1 MSKQNPSTPPV
12 ATFRLAL
19 SGVLLVIATVAAWM
33 LALSTLGTTAIP
45 GCGEGSPCMQAAD
58 SAWGR
63 LPVLGLPISLVGA
76 AYFTASLLS
85 FVISLP
91 RHTCPIV
98 RTFWYIGAA
107 ISLVYLFVIPITGL
121 WCWACIVVHVTNIAF
136 VLTIPRPAITANPTL
151 RAAIPVAVGILTWI
165 TTLYLLSS
173 TYSQRKAVQE
183 ASRAEEARKSI
194 DQIAAQAEQ
203 QPPSASQSRSGA
215 PQSQSSQAAP
225 APTTFAG
232 RYVLGP
238 EVARAR
244 IVLFTDLCCLQ
255 CRATSTELKTL
266 LANYPEANLSIKHF
280 PLCADCNRGATSTL
294 HPRACDAAA
303 AAEAIGSLGGSAAF
317 WNAIDWIYARLGEF
331 TTEQLATAA
340 LGWGIDPAKLR
351 EALASPAPL
360 TSIRAD
366 VEEGLRIGVERTPTI
381 FINGVELR
389 GWETPGAIDS
399 AVAAAINAA
408 PAATNA
414 QTDRPL
420 DAAERALSQWRT
432 AAPAVMTYGPAF
444 DPAFV
449 RAAPVRIV
457 IFGDYQDAFT
467 AEADK
472 ILREY
477 AQTWPGTLY
486 QFRHFPANTQCNP
499 AVKVNPHPMACR
511 MARAAEA
518 ARIIGTEESR
528 TTIHAWLFEH
538 QRDYSD
544 AGLRQLAGSLGVD
557 ATMIVTAQR
566 DARVQAAI
574 AEDVTAGT
582 ALGIT
587 SLPAIF
593 INERP
598 LTIWKT
604 EQGELLSMVLDEA
617 ARASQEVAP
626 QSR

>member
-12 ATFRLAL
+12 PALRLAI
-19 SGVLLVIATVAAWM
+19 SGVFLVIATVAAWM

-45 GCGEGSPCMQAAD
+45 GCGAGSPCMQAAD

-85 FVISLP
+85 FLISLP
-91 RHTCPIV
+91 RHTCPIM
-98 RTFWYIGAA
+98 RTFWFIGAA
-107 ISLVYLFVIPITGL
+107 ISLLYLVVIPITGL
-121 WCWACIVVHVTNIAF
+121 WCWACIVVHVANIAF

-151 RAAIPVAVGILTWI
+151 RAAIPVAAGILTWI
-165 TTLYLLSS
+165 GTLYLLSS
-173 TYSQRKAVQE
+173 TYSQHKAAQE
-183 ASRAEEARKSI
+183 AARAEEARKSI
-194 DQIAAQAEQ
+194 DQIAAQTTQ
-203 QPPSASQSRSGA
+203 QSPSGSQPTSGS
-215 PQSQSSQAAP
+215 PKPEGSQAAP
-225 APTTFAG
+225 APTAFAG

-244 IVLFTDLCCLQ
+244 IVLFTDLCCVQ

-266 LANYPEANLSIKHF
+266 IATYPQANLSIKHF

-303 AAEAIGSLGGSAAF
+303 AAEAVGSLGGTAAF
-317 WNAIDWIYARLGEF
+317 WNAVDWIYARLGEF
-331 TTEQLATAA
+331 TPEQLATAA
-340 LGWGIDPAKLR
+340 KDWGIDAATMR
-351 EALASPAPL
+351 EVLASALPL
-360 TSIRAD
+360 TNIRAD
-366 VEEGLRIGVERTPTI
+366 VDEGLRIGVERTPTI

-389 GWETPGAIDS
+389 GWETPGAIES

-408 PAATNA
+408 PTATDA
-414 QTDRPL
+414 QADRPL
-420 DAAERALSQWRT
+420 DAAECALSQWRT
-432 AAPAVMTYGPAF
+432 ASPITMTYRPAL

-449 RAAPVRIV
+449 KAAPVRIV

-477 AQTWPGTLY
+477 AQTWAGTLY

-511 MARAAEA
+511 MARAVEA

-528 TTIHAWLFEH
+528 TAIHAWLFEH

-544 AGLRQLAGSLGVD
+544 AGLRQLASSLGVD

-566 DARVQAAI
+566 DARVQTAI
-574 AEDVTAGT
+574 AEDVTAGA

-604 EQGELLSMVLDEA
+604 EHGELLSKVLDEA
-617 ARASQEVAP
+617 AQASQEVPPTA
-626 QSR
+626 R